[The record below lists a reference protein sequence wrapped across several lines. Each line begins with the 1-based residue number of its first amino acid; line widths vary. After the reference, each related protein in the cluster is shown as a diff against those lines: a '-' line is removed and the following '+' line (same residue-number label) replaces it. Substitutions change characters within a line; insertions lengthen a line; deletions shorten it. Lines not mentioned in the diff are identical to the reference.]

1 MAGEKKKERK
11 EKKRSLF
18 PVALPPSGFLAR
30 SRAGSPIWYP
40 AGTYANNQS
49 LAVCASYMWTRS
61 SVVGE
66 RGAGA
71 SGHREVGSGHR
82 EVGSGHREVG
92 STLTSALTS
101 HPSVRGSLDPGERRV
116 TEVNVER
123 R

>member
-1 MAGEKKKERK
+1 
-11 EKKRSLF
+11 
-18 PVALPPSGFLAR
+18 
-30 SRAGSPIWYP
+30 
-40 AGTYANNQS
+40 
-49 LAVCASYMWTRS
+49 MWTRS

-71 SGHREVGSGHR
+71 SGHR